1 MRFPAD
7 FNALQLCK
15 RDADR
20 SVCQQ
25 PLAVRDLDMVTKK
38 QELRSGNIQFFYRT
52 LFHFSSP
59 LSENAVNLSHGY
71 KYINP
76 FSRDLQRF

>member
-1 MRFPAD
+1 MPSARKKGLQLFQQIFFVI

-25 PLAVRDLDMVTKK
+25 PLAVRDLDTVTKK
-38 QELRSGNIQFFYRT
+38 QELRSGNIQFFYHT

-59 LSENAVNLSHGY
+59 LSEKRSKTFLW
-71 KYINP
+71 I
-76 FSRDLQRF
+76 